1 MRLRSAPS
9 CQECPFPSTP
19 HFRYTRA
26 AGRGAPPENLQLR
39 WSGSTPTSSRSSVGI
54 DVGGTFTDLVAREAS
69 GRLSACKVPTTP
81 AELAQG
87 VLNGLTAVGPGGGP
101 LASVAH
107 GTTVVTNA
115 IVEGRGARV
124 GLITTRGFRDVLE
137 IGRQS
142 RLHLYDSRLPAKPE
156 PLVPRRLRLEVAER
170 VGPDGSILIPL
181 DVNEL
186 SAIVKTFEQEGV
198 ESVAVCLL
206 HAYANPTHERALK
219 AALAGRFAHVSVS
232 SEINAEFREYERTS
246 TTALNAA
253 VMPLANRYVGELV
266 EALGRRAAGAA
277 LHLLHSAG
285 GMMSVE
291 ASRARPLAMAASGP
305 AAGVAAAS
313 YVALRLGLGRAL
325 AFDMGGTT
333 TDVCLITD
341 GVAETAAQR
350 RLAGYPVRLPMVAV
364 ESIGAGG
371 GSIAHVDVAN
381 ALKVGPRS
389 SGAVPGPACYGI
401 GGTEPTVTDANLVLG
416 YLNPERVYGGSIHL
430 ERARAVTVIESL
442 GRRLGLSLVEMA
454 QGVVEVA
461 NANMLRALRLVS
473 VQRGYDLR
481 DFALIAY
488 GGAGPIHAG
497 ALARQAGIARVVVPV
512 HSGAFSA
519 LGCLVSPLRYDAV
532 QTWRARLDA
541 WDAKPV
547 EDRFRELEER
557 CLAPLLDEGIA
568 VERVGLERSCDL
580 RYTGQNYEL
589 AVAWGDDA
597 GALRAAFE
605 ARHRQLYGYAT
616 GESVECVNLR
626 VVARVMD
633 TALELPTFE
642 PAENRAGSGVQR
654 AWFAETGEIELRHHP
669 RAALAPGRPV
679 VGPALIED
687 EWSTTLVYPGQRC
700 AADRFGHLVIET
712 GV

>member
-1 MRLRSAPS
+1 VRP
-9 CQECPFPSTP
+9 
-19 HFRYTRA
+19 
-26 AGRGAPPENLQLR
+26 
-39 WSGSTPTSSRSSVGI
+39 
-54 DVGGTFTDLVAREAS
+54 D
-69 GRLSACKVPTTP
+69 
-81 AELAQG
+81 
-87 VLNGLTAVGPGGGP
+87 GGP

-142 RLHLYDSRLPAKPE
+142 RLHLYDSWLPAKPE

-186 SAIVKTFEQEGV
+186 AALVRTFEHEGV

-206 HAYANPTHERALK
+206 HGYANPVHERALK
-219 AALAGRFAHVSVS
+219 AALARRFAHVSIA

-266 EALGRRAAGAA
+266 LALGRRAPGAA

-291 ASRARPLAMAASGP
+291 AARARPLAMAASGP
-305 AAGVAAAS
+305 AAGVAAAT
-313 YVALRLGLGRAL
+313 YVARRLDLGRAL

-371 GSIAHVDVAN
+371 GSVARVDESN

-389 SGAVPGPACYGI
+389 AGALPGPACYGL

-430 ERARAVTVIESL
+430 ERGRAATAIERL
-442 GRRLGLSLVEMA
+442 GRRLGLSLIEMA

-547 EDRFRELEER
+547 EDRFRDLEER
-557 CLAPLLDEGIA
+557 CLAPLLDDGIA
-568 VERVGLERSCDL
+568 AERVALERSCDL

-589 AVAWGDDA
+589 AVSWGDDS

-633 TALELPTFE
+633 TAVELPTFE
-642 PAENRAGSGVQR
+642 PAEGREISGAQR
-654 AWFAETGEIELRHHP
+654 AWFAETGETELRRHH

-679 VGPALIED
+679 AGPALIED

-712 GV
+712 GE